1 VNLPNPNLN
10 SLFGSHLSSADIDL
24 NLADHYAPNLRF
36 GAREPFL
43 PPAVEYRI
51 FQKNTPS
58 LSFPRQEKK
67 CPACDNIVAL

>member
-1 VNLPNPNLN
+1 MNLPNPNLN
-10 SLFGSHLSSADIDL
+10 SLFASRPSPADIDL
-24 NLADHYAPNLRF
+24 NLADHYAPSLRF

-43 PPAVEYRI
+43 PQVVEYRI
-51 FQKNTPS
+51 FRKNTPS